1 MFEEQGL
8 GLTIFDIDDTLF
20 RTTAQIK
27 VVKDGKVV
35 RSLNNQQFNTYQLQ
49 PGESFDFGEFR
60 NAEKFNRESIPIKP
74 MIAKLK
80 AIIDNAGNSKVIMLT
95 ARSDFDNKEL
105 FLDTFRQYGID
116 MSRVHVHRAGN
127 LGISPA
133 ASKAVWIRKYLDTG
147 KYARVRLYDDAMSNI
162 KMFIGL
168 QQEYPSVK
176 FFPYFVTHEGTIKTI
191 REDGRI
197 FNNVIDNKN
206 GWGEVPDNREVDY
219 KGLRVMMTPQTFIDL
234 AAPLQEEP
242 SDKILQHIQ
251 NGGKIASPFLIIEI
265 PAEWEDGDF
274 SMPARVIGHEGR
286 NRMIAVGNVLGNKPI
301 EVHIFPNKGMRARHI
316 TDDMRKM
323 LNKGLV
329 KEKSKSIVKGPL
341 FSLTES
347 ILEWGRIVKGVNTTV
362 DVGPNEIKTQ
372 AAKFGNTV
380 DQDGRPPVMSRK
392 TKGSTTNV
400 LYNLSLAER
409 YTPMEIACIEGG
421 HDLRDLEP
429 LKEVAP
435 KQPGR
440 LFSALTEDNKPH
452 TEAFDTA
459 VDWVEGPGA
468 KGSTVYAAMVDDAY
482 IEITYKPVTNG
493 VYISF
498 TRGGELKVTGGG
510 SQNKIFGA
518 VINHIK
524 QWVAKN
530 KPEQIV
536 FSAFKPRT
544 GAFGS
549 QDTTRSGLYRKMVQR
564 FASQN
569 GYAYDVEDTGNEDTF
584 ILTRQGVEENF
595 ADGKKPGRKGLAKRS
610 GVNTKASV
618 SSLRK
623 TAKNSSGEKQRMAHW
638 LANMKAGR
646 AKKK

>member
-1 MFEEQGL
+1 MQVREIITEGYKLQL
-8 GLTIFDIDDTLF
+8 ARDDDVLVLHIKDTATGK
-20 RTTAQIK
+20 RTE
-27 VVKDGKVV
+27 VRGK
-35 RSLNNQQFNTYQLQ
+35 
-49 PGESFDFGEFR
+49 
-60 NAEKFNRESIPIKP
+60 
-74 MIAKLK
+74 
-80 AIIDNAGNSKVIMLT
+80 AGYETNGYDS
-95 ARSDFDNKEL
+95 SDPL
-105 FLDTFRQYGID
+105 HRLLDTVGKT
-116 MSRVHVHRAGN
+116 AN
-127 LGISPA
+127 ISE
-133 ASKAVWIRKYLDTG
+133 L
-147 KYARVRLYDDAMSNI
+147 MN
-162 KMFIGL
+162 
-168 QQEYPSVK
+168 
-176 FFPYFVTHEGTIKTI
+176 
-191 REDGRI
+191 
-197 FNNVIDNKN
+197 
-206 GWGEVPDNREVDY
+206 GEVVTINPKHPDAKRA
-219 KGLRVMMTPQTFIDL
+219 L
-234 AAPLQEEP
+234 AAT
-242 SDKILQHIQ
+242 D
-251 NGGKIASPFLIIEI
+251 
-265 PAEWEDGDF
+265 
-274 SMPARVIGHEGR
+274 
-286 NRMIAVGNVLGNKPI
+286 
-301 EVHIFPNKGMRARHI
+301 RA
-316 TDDMRKM
+316 
-323 LNKGLV
+323 
-329 KEKSKSIVKGPL
+329 
-341 FSLTES
+341 
-347 ILEWGRIVKGVNTTV
+347 
-362 DVGPNEIKTQ
+362 
-372 AAKFGNTV
+372 
-380 DQDGRPPVMSRK
+380 
-392 TKGSTTNV
+392 
-400 LYNLSLAER
+400 YN
-409 YTPMEIACIEGG
+409 
-421 HDLRDLEP
+421 
-429 LKEVAP
+429 
-435 KQPGR
+435 
-440 LFSALTEDNKPH
+440 
-452 TEAFDTA
+452 EAFDTA